1 MTWQAAKGLILLAPL
16 LLLGACGDAR
26 GREDAV
32 ERDLYRTATTA
43 PSAIEFGVDR
53 CAYCDQV
60 IVDVRFG
67 AELQT
72 RDGTVYKFMSTEC
85 MAGFLLEGRV
95 AREEIAGMWVVDFS
109 HGNRLIDV
117 KEAHFVRSQSRPSPN
132 GLNIIPVRDQLRAVN
147 LHFAYGGEII
157 DFDRVLAVVAEA
169 WNPAG

>member
-1 MTWQAAKGLILLAPL
+1 MGRGLILLAAL
-16 LLLGACGDAR
+16 LVLAGCGNAR
-26 GREDAV
+26 GTEEAAG
-32 ERDLYRTATTA
+32 RDLQRTATTA
-43 PSAIEFGVDR
+43 PSAIDFGVDR

-109 HGNRLIDV
+109 HGRRLIDV

-169 WNPAG
+169 WKPAG

>member
-1 MTWQAAKGLILLAPL
+1 MGKRLILLAAILVP
-16 LLLGACGDAR
+16 GACGDTR
-26 GREDAV
+26 DSENAV

-43 PSAIEFGVDR
+43 PSAIDFGVDR

-60 IVDVRFG
+60 IADVRFG

-85 MAGFLLEGRV
+85 MAGFLLAGAVPRDEV
-95 AREEIAGMWVVDFS
+95 TGMWVVDFS
-109 HGNRLIDV
+109 HGRRLIDV

-169 WNPAG
+169 WKPAG